1 MPLARGPGAAEP
13 PPGGYRR
20 GSAGYRRASAAA
32 FLAGAGTFA
41 LLYGAQAVLPLLSD
55 DFGVSAATASLALSA
70 ATGTIALSLLPMSSV
85 SSRWGTSRVMT
96 VSLAAATLVAVLVP
110 LAPTFGTLLALRA
123 AQGVAMAGV
132 PALAIA
138 YLGRTIHPSGLGG
151 AVGLFVAG
159 NTMGGLAGRLIS
171 AAVADLLGWRAA
183 FAVVAVFATACLAA
197 FWWLLPTRSDG
208 DVTASAS
215 ASAGGSAAASRGADA
230 TALQHVAAHLR
241 DPVLLRLFGLSFV
254 LMSAFV
260 TVYNYLPYRLLAA
273 PFALSAAVVGLV
285 FLAYVPGSIAAGVAG
300 RLGDRLGRRAVLWAS
315 VILAQVAIL
324 LTWPD
329 VFACVVAGLVLFTV
343 AFFGAHAS
351 ASTAVSARAVHG
363 RAQASALYLSA
374 YYAGSSLGG
383 SLSGLAFAASGWT
396 GIVVFVTCAVLLAAA
411 LVHGVR
417 PGRGGAGPST
427 TRA

>member
-1 MPLARGPGAAEP
+1 MPLARGPAAAEP

-55 DFGVSAATASLALSA
+55 DFVVSAATASLALSA
-70 ATGTIALSLLPMSSV
+70 ATGTIAVSLLPMSSV

-110 LAPTFGTLLALRA
+110 LAPSFPVLLALRA

-159 NTMGGLAGRLIS
+159 NTMGGLSGRLIS

-183 FAVVAVFATACLAA
+183 FAVVAVFATGCLAA
-197 FWWLLPTRSDG
+197 FWWLLPTRADG
-208 DVTASAS
+208 D
-215 ASAGGSAAASRGADA
+215 AAAPMRTATAARGADA
-230 TALQHVAAHLR
+230 TAVQHVIAHLR

-273 PFALSAAVVGLV
+273 PFTLSAAVVGLV
-285 FLAYVPGSIAAGVAG
+285 FLAYVPGSISAGVAG
-300 RLGDRLGRRAVLWAS
+300 RVGDRVGRRAVLWAG
-315 VILAQVAIL
+315 VLLAQIAIL

-329 VFACVVAGLVLFTV
+329 VLACVVAGLVLFTV
-343 AFFGAHAS
+343 GFFGAHAS
-351 ASTAVSARAVHG
+351 ASTAVSARAVRG
-363 RAQASALYLSA
+363 RAQASALYLTA

-383 SLSGLAFAASGWT
+383 SLSGLAFAAAGWT
-396 GIVVFVTCAVLLAAA
+396 GIVAFVTCAVLLAAA

-417 PGRGGAGPST
+417 PGRGGAGPSA

>member
-1 MPLARGPGAAEP
+1 MPLARGPAAAEP

-70 ATGTIALSLLPMSSV
+70 ATGAIAVSLLPMSSV

-110 LAPTFGTLLALRA
+110 LAPNFATLLALRA

-159 NTMGGLAGRLIS
+159 NTMGGLSGRLIS

-183 FAVVAVFATACLAA
+183 FAVAAVFATGCLVA
-197 FWWLLPTRSDG
+197 FWWLLPTRGDG
-208 DVTASAS
+208 DAVATT
-215 ASAGGSAAASRGADA
+215 RGADS
-230 TALQHVAAHLR
+230 TAIQHAVAHLR
-241 DPVLLRLFGLSFV
+241 DPVLLRLFGISFV

-260 TVYNYLPYRLLAA
+260 TVYNYLPYRLLAE
-273 PFALSAAVVGLV
+273 PFALSAALVGLV
-285 FLAYVPGSIAAGVAG
+285 FLAYVPGSISAGVAG
-300 RLGDRLGRRAVLWAS
+300 RIGDRVGRRTVLWAS
-315 VILAQVAIL
+315 VVLAQLAIL

-329 VFACVVAGLVLFTV
+329 MLVSVVAGLVLFTV
-343 AFFGAHAS
+343 GFFGAHAS
-351 ASTAVSARAVHG
+351 ASTAVSARAVRG
-363 RAQASALYLSA
+363 RAQASALYLTA

-383 SLSGLAFAASGWT
+383 SLSGLAFAAAGWT
-396 GIVVFVTCAVLLAAA
+396 GIVAFVTCAVLLAAA

-417 PGRGGAGPST
+417 PGRGGSGPSA